1 MERLGYYNGDFGPLE
16 EMKVPFLDRVSFY
29 GDGVYDAT
37 MGIDGVVLFAEDH
50 LDRFFNSC
58 ANVEIDPG
66 ISKAELHAVLTD
78 MLAKVDAP
86 VNFVYWQVTRGTY
99 YRHHYFCDGPANLWI
114 MIVPD
119 VMEALYDRQDLISVE
134 DLRFQMCNTKTL
146 NLLPNVLAAQR
157 TKEAD
162 CYEAV
167 FVRDGYVTEC
177 AHSNV
182 QMLKDGCF
190 ITHPADNHILPG
202 IARKHLIQACMA
214 LEIPVVEKL
223 FTLDELKDA
232 DEVIVSSSST
242 LCLPIQSIDG
252 LPVGGKD
259 EELLDKLRS
268 YVMQECDTYIAEH
281 RAQRVT
287 ISSAVR
293 KKKEL
298 ISRKQQLKVFN

>member
-1 MERLGYYNGDFGPLE
+1 MEHLGYYNGEWGPLE
-16 EMKVPFLDRVSFY
+16 DLKVPFLDRVSFY

-37 MGIDGVVLFAEDH
+37 MGIDGVVLFAQDH
-50 LDRFFNSC
+50 IDRFFNSC

-66 ISKAELHAVLTD
+66 ISKEDLKALLTD
-78 MLAKVDAP
+78 LLAKVDAP
-86 VNFVYWQVTRGTY
+86 VNFVYWQVTRGTD
-99 YRHHYFCDGPANLWI
+99 YRHHYFCEGSANLWI

-119 VMEALYDRQDLISVE
+119 EMEDLSTPVDLISAE
-134 DLRFQMCNTKTL
+134 DVRFQMCNTKTL

-182 QMLKDGCF
+182 QILKDGVL

-202 IARKHLIQACMA
+202 IARKHLIQACLA
-214 LEIPVVEKL
+214 LEIPVKECL

-232 DEVIVSSSST
+232 DEVIVTSSSA
-242 LCLPIQSIDG
+242 LCMPAKTIDG
-252 LPVGGKD
+252 QPVGGKD
-259 EELLDKLRS
+259 AVLLDSLRS
-268 YVMQECDTYIAEH
+268 YVEDECQRYVEAH
-281 RAQRVT
+281 RA
-287 ISSAVR
+287 
-293 KKKEL
+293 
-298 ISRKQQLKVFN
+298 